1 MFALSIFFV
10 LVIMI
15 VFRMLDRY
23 QDKKQ
28 KMIFQ
33 LIDKYQIYKAD
44 DGKQLYELSMEV
56 LLNLLDEQNSNSNK
70 F

>member
-1 MFALSIFFV
+1 
-10 LVIMI
+10 MI
-15 VFRMLDRY
+15 VFRTLDRY
-23 QDKKQ
+23 RDKKQ

-44 DGKQLYELSMEV
+44 DGRQLYELSMED
-56 LLNLLDEQNSNSNK
+56 LLNLLNKQNSNFNR